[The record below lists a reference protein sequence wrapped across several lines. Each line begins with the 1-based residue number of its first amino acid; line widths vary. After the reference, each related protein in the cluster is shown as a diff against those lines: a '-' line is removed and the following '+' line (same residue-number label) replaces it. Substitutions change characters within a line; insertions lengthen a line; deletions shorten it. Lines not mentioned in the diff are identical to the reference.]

1 MQEENQEIS
10 NKIKGLFCQC
20 KLRCI
25 RSGASGVPLLLDLPE
40 GFFRFRQGVGKS
52 EKDQKFPVSHL
63 SQFIIMGSNRLGR
76 SEIKF
81 LPMGSKMGSVGR
93 RSMQKLR
100 QSSVFKGV

>member
-1 MQEENQEIS
+1 M
-10 NKIKGLFCQC
+10 
-20 KLRCI
+20 
-25 RSGASGVPLLLDLPE
+25 PLLLDLPV
-40 GFFRFRQGVGKS
+40 GFFRLRRGVGKS

-100 QSSVFKGV
+100 QSSVFKGF